1 MRKIIVFNNITLDGY
16 FSGPKGEYDWFIQ
29 DPELARQSQETQGS
43 VDTFMF
49 GRVTYDIMSSFWPTP
64 AAKAANPAFADIL
77 NNAKKIVFSRSLK
90 KADWQKTEIVDSI
103 GEAEIRK
110 LKQAPGANIM
120 IFGSGSIVN
129 QLTDLGLIDEYQLVL
144 NPVALGKGIPM
155 FKDLQKKAGL
165 KLLEAKPFK
174 SGIVLLRYKYAAG

>member
-1 MRKIIVFNNITLDGY
+1 MRKIIVFNNISLDGY
-16 FSGPKGEYDWFIQ
+16 FSGPKGEIDWAIR
-29 DPELARQSQETQGS
+29 DPEVAQKSQEGQGS
-43 VDTFMF
+43 VGAFMF
-49 GRVTYDIMSSFWPTP
+49 GRVTYEMMASFWPTP
-64 AAKAANPAFADIL
+64 AAKAADPAFADIL
-77 NNAKKIVFSRSLK
+77 NNSKKIVFSRSLK
-90 KADWQKTEIVDSI
+90 KADWQKTEVMNSLN
-103 GEAEIRK
+103 EANIRE

-129 QLTDLGLIDEYQLVL
+129 ELTDLGLIDEYQLVL